1 MKRIKKIDIFA
12 ILICFILYGYSIF
25 IGAPIKDNTNIINL
39 VVLGIFLVYVLVN
52 VIKNKKY
59 KLIRNNLDIFIIILV
74 FSAYI
79 SLIFQNY
86 ANLEATIEYI
96 IKYTSI
102 LCMYIMIRDIIKI
115 DKRYSSYIISTLIIS
130 SISIFLLGLDN
141 LTFNYSKQFIEL
153 TNNVNVENG
162 DKRFF
167 GIFGYANTIAILM
180 LIISIITI
188 GRYLESNKKQEKIIF
203 NIVIFI
209 NISTIIMSYSRAT
222 WIISIVI
229 YLGYLLFLK
238 KEDNIKY
245 IELIIRTRNNKCNI
259 QYNNHKIHKS
269 RKRLVCMDAVSDIYS
284 NYIFK

>member
-1 MKRIKKIDIFA
+1 MRRERRRYNKDQMDIKRVVY
-12 ILICFILYGYSIF
+12 ILG
-25 IGAPIKDNTNIINL
+25 G
-39 VVLGIFLVYVLVN
+39 VVLLSIIAFFAVSILNTGN
-52 VIKNKKY
+52 Q
-59 KLIRNNLDIFIIILV
+59 NNSEQLAKF
-74 FSAYI
+74 
-79 SLIFQNY
+79 N
-86 ANLEATIEYI
+86 
-96 IKYTSI
+96 TSI
-102 LCMYIMIRDIIKI
+102 LDDYISNNTDITEET
-115 DKRYSSYIISTLIIS
+115 SSGMGKTKNEVQNEEVNDIEEANAESTS
-130 SISIFLLGLDN
+130 
-141 LTFNYSKQFIEL
+141 E
-153 TNNVNVENG
+153 NNVNVENG
-162 DKRFF
+162 DKRFL
-167 GIFGYANTIAILM
+167 GIFGYANTTGILM
-180 LIISIITI
+180 LIISIIAI
-188 GRYLESNKKQEKIIF
+188 GKYLTSSNKHEKIIF

>member
-203 NIVIFI
+203 NIVLLI
-209 NISTIIMSYSRAT
+209 NISTIIMSYSRST
-222 WIISIVI
+222 WIIALIV
-229 YLGYLLFLK
+229 YLVYILFLK
-238 KEDNIKY
+238 KEDRIKY
-245 IELIIRTRNNKCNI
+245 IELVIRIRNNKCNI
-259 QYNNHKIHKS
+259 
-269 RKRLVCMDAVSDIYS
+269 
-284 NYIFK
+284 